1 MSSSDLELARS
12 ISRHLS
18 EPPAGVPASGHAS
31 VGAVEAP
38 DPSRVLRFRRPA
50 GAAAP
55 PEPAPEPARTVN
67 PPSPPRVADLGIDE
81 ETLAPLLEQ
90 ALSAAGADAAFVTD
104 LHGAVVAFVGS
115 IAVDA
120 AGPFCARL
128 AVALERAREITGTA
142 AEETS
147 VVVEAAGR
155 ALTAFASPTPG
166 GALLTIAFLGASPT
180 PRPVREALRRVLA
193 GR

>member
-18 EPPAGVPASGHAS
+18 EPPAGVPATGHAS
-31 VGAVEAP
+31 VGAVEPP
-38 DPSRVLRFRRPA
+38 DPSRFLRFRRVA

-55 PEPAPEPARTVN
+55 SEPARTVN
-67 PPSPPRVADLGIDE
+67 SISPPKVADLGIDE

-104 LHGAVVAFVGS
+104 PRGVVVASVG
-115 IAVDA
+115 AFAEDA
-120 AGPFCARL
+120 AGPFGARL

-155 ALTAFASPTPG
+155 AFTAFTVSTPDG
-166 GALLTIAFLGASPT
+166 TLLTIAFLGASPT
-180 PRPVREALRRVLA
+180 PRPIREALGRVLS

>member
-18 EPPAGVPASGHAS
+18 EPPAGVPAGGRAS
-31 VGAVEAP
+31 VGAVEPP
-38 DPSRVLRFRRPA
+38 DPSRFLRFRRAA

-55 PEPAPEPARTVN
+55 PEPARIVN
-67 PPSPPRVADLGIDE
+67 PPSSPKVADWGIDE
-81 ETLAPLLEQ
+81 ETLTPLLEQ
-90 ALSAAGADAAFVTD
+90 ALSAAGAEAAVVTD
-104 LHGAVVAFVGS
+104 PHGVIVASVGS
-115 IAVDA
+115 LAVDA
-120 AGPFCARL
+120 AGPFGARL

-142 AEETS
+142 ADETS

-180 PRPVREALRRVLA
+180 PRPVREALGRVLS